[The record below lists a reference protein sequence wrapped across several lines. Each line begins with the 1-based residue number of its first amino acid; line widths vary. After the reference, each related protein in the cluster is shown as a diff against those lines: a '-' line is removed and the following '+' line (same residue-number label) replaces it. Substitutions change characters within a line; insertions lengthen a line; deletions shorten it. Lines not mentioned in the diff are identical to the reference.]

1 MKDIFELF
9 SKMDIEDNEKDTFLN
24 YIRLKGRFLHKQVY
38 DTILLTDKSAKY
50 SEISRIIRYDK
61 HIRDVLYKYLSALE
75 EQWRAIAFDNFD
87 YESDKNEVI
96 KKEID
101 LSKVSV
107 KKQFAD
113 STFYWSSYNKSF
125 TLNKLIDVF
134 KANRYTLDLNITDEM
149 YQTIKTLR
157 NSVMHHNL
165 IMFSYKTTVEDVN
178 HEIESLESKISLLW
192 KLLDDNMKEAFEK
205 AINMGNYKGGDFENQ
220 LPNLN
225 RYCLRRF
232 SHGVF
237 I

>member
-9 SKMDIEDNEKDTFLN
+9 PKMEIEDNEKEIFLK

-38 DTILLTDKSAKY
+38 ETILLTDDKAKY
-50 SEISRIIRYDK
+50 GEISRIIRYDK
-61 HIRDVLYKYLSALE
+61 YIRDVLYKYLSALE
-75 EQWRAIAFDNFD
+75 EKWRAIAFDMFD

-101 LSKVSV
+101 LSKVTL
-107 KKQFAD
+107 KKKHVD
-113 STFYWSSYNKSF
+113 STFYWASYNKSF

-134 KANRYTLDLNITDEM
+134 KANRHAINMNITDDM
-149 YQTIKTLR
+149 YQSIKILR

-165 IMFSYKTTVEDVN
+165 ILFSYKSTVEDIYN
-178 HEIESLESKISLLW
+178 EIKSLENKISLLW
-192 KLLDDNMKEAFEK
+192 KLLDDEMKKAFEK
-205 AINMGNYKGGDFENQ
+205 EINTGNYKGGDYEKYS
-220 LPNLN
+220 PNLN
-225 RYCLRRF
+225 RYCLRRL

>member
-1 MKDIFELF
+1 MNDIFELF
-9 SKMDIEDNEKDTFLN
+9 PKMDIEDIEKDTFLN

-38 DTILLTDKSAKY
+38 ETLLLTDEKAKY

-61 HIRDVLYKYLSALE
+61 YIRDTLYKYLSALE
-75 EQWRAIAFDNFD
+75 EQWRAIAFDNFE
-87 YESDKNEVI
+87 YELDKTDVI
-96 KKEID
+96 KGEID
-101 LSKVSV
+101 ITKVIV
-107 KKQFAD
+107 KKLFSD
-113 STFYWSSYNKSF
+113 STFYWASYNKSF

-134 KANRYTLDLNITDEM
+134 KANRHTIDLNITDDM
-149 YQTIKTLR
+149 YQSIKILR

-165 IMFSYKTTVEDVN
+165 ILFSYKSTVEDVN
-178 HEIESLESKISLLW
+178 HEIKSLESKISLLW
-192 KLLDDNMKEAFEK
+192 KLLDDEMKFSFEK

-220 LPNLN
+220 SPNLN